1 MIRSCICKLLLL
13 LLFII
18 SIFSCM
24 SAPFARASCL
34 NADTVAYWPSLLRPA
49 RAQVIA
55 LHGFGL
61 DKEAFRAVASNLNRS
76 GIDVYAAD
84 ARGFGAWRKSDSRA
98 IDPEATVDDVA
109 QLTSAL
115 KSRHPGCPVFAL
127 GESMGGII
135 ALRLA
140 EKFPNC
146 TDGVICCDAGCKV
159 EHQLY
164 FLKRAATGCLTGKV
178 DLSGLPNFCSEDV
191 SVRQAWLQD
200 PNARLSAGLGDLL
213 RYRAFINETRK
224 HLRDLHNEPV
234 LFLQAQGD
242 RLIEPVSTLNMYRQ
256 AATPE
261 KLFLMLKND
270 EHLALERQDPDPVA
284 LSAIC
289 RFIEAKTSVSVAEAG
304 RGGGTS

>member
-1 MIRSCICKLLLL
+1 MIRSRISKLLLL
-13 LLFII
+13 LAFII
-18 SIFSCM
+18 WIISSID
-24 SAPFARASCL
+24 APFASASCL
-34 NADTVAYWPSLLRPA
+34 NADAVAYWPSLLRPA

-61 DKEAFRAVASNLNRS
+61 DKEAFQAVANNLNRS
-76 GIDVYAAD
+76 GIDVYAVD

-98 IDPEATVDDVA
+98 IDPGATVDDVA
-109 QLTSAL
+109 QLASAL
-115 KSRHPGCPVFAL
+115 KSRHPGSPVFVL

-140 EKFPNC
+140 ENFPNC

-164 FLKRAATGCLTGKV
+164 FLKRAAAGCLTGKV

-191 SVRQAWLQD
+191 SVRRAWWQD
-200 PNARLSAGLGDLL
+200 PNARLSAGLADLL

-224 HLRDLHNEPV
+224 HLRDLHNVPV

-242 RLIEPVSTLNMYRQ
+242 RLIEPVSTLGMYYQ
-256 AATPE
+256 AATSQ

-289 RFIEAKTSVSVAEAG
+289 RFIDAKTSVSVAEAG
-304 RGGGTS
+304 RGGGTG